1 MRVSARDADVCPP
14 KKGNSMP
21 KFIIYEERVET
32 YCCII
37 EADSVDHAKK
47 LYDEDPEEVFGDQ
60 WEHDETQGVDLR
72 KIVELENGAPKVD
85 RIFEDGVLVDSIA
98 RKE

>member
-1 MRVSARDADVCPP
+1 M
-14 KKGNSMP
+14 
-21 KFIIYEERVET
+21 E
-32 YCCII
+32 
-37 EADSVDHAKK
+37 HAKK

-72 KIVELENGAPKVD
+72 QIVELENGAPKVD
-85 RIFEDGVLVDSIA
+85 HIFEDGVLVDSIA